1 MPKSRYQMK
10 KKQRGV
16 QFTLVSIGLLLFI
29 LTYFYY
35 PSIKKDKLLKDQS
48 VNKDFQ
54 KVDDRD
60 QPTSFENLESTSFE
74 NLEYRGLYDL
84 DKPFK
89 VKSKEAYILNEEPDI
104 VYMKNM
110 YVILYLSDSRIVK
123 ITSLKGRYNKKNY
136 NCFFEQDVLAV
147 DGETIITAE
156 NLDLLATK
164 NIIEAYNNVN
174 LDNATGSLQADKINY
189 NFDTKNFKVSM
200 FSDKAIKMK
209 VIR

>member
-35 PSIKKDKLLKDQS
+35 PSIKKGKLLKDQS

-54 KVDDRD
+54 KVEDID
-60 QPTSFENLESTSFE
+60 QSTSFE
-74 NLEYRGLYDL
+74 NLEYKGLYNL
-84 DKPFK
+84 NKPFI
-89 VKSKEAYILNEEPDI
+89 VKSKEAYIRSQEPDI
-104 VYMKNM
+104 VYMKSM
-110 YVILYLSDSRIVK
+110 HVILYLSDNRIVE

-189 NFDTKNFKVSM
+189 NFDTKHFKVSM

-209 VIR
+209 VIQ